1 MEGLNCVSGIRK
13 LISDGAI
20 IACYPL
26 HDGTIHTEGS
36 KRKLLNDEWA
46 SMKKFWKYQP
56 LDAIRDYYGVKMGLY
71 FAWLGEWNYSEYL
84 HCKYCMDNC
93 TDHSID
99 RYF

>member
-1 MEGLNCVSGIRK
+1 
-13 LISDGAI
+13 
-20 IACYPL
+20 
-26 HDGTIHTEGS
+26 
-36 KRKLLNDEWA
+36 
-46 SMKKFWKYQP
+46 MKKFWKYQP